1 MGAHPPPP
9 GAQAHERE
17 GRAQPLYRPRKPCA
31 RPGSERPEGAAGA
44 LAQGFAPAKIPH
56 ERSELRRLWQGMQ
69 STLATLRKIRAPGGR
84 RAPLKPGSS
93 AAAQVDRAC
102 EGARKA
108 ARAVVAAV
116 PVPHQT
122 AELSSGSGTCRG
134 GGWAEGG
141 RSARERSGMKRRP
154 EEPGRARCGAVVTLP
169 FPSSAITFYS

>member
-56 ERSELRRLWQGMQ
+56 ERSELRRLWQGMR

-84 RAPLKPGSS
+84 RAPLNRG
-93 AAAQVDRAC
+93 
-102 EGARKA
+102 
-108 ARAVVAAV
+108 VVL
-116 PVPHQT
+116 PPKST
-122 AELSSGSGTCRG
+122 EP
-134 GGWAEGG
+134 
-141 RSARERSGMKRRP
+141 ARERGRLHGLLLLQYQCPTRRP
-154 EEPGRARCGAVVTLP
+154 SFPPEAVPAEGAAGLKEDGAQG
-169 FPSSAITFYS
+169 SGAE